1 MQTTIAGSTAEA
13 EYKAVGMVAKGVI
26 GQRQL
31 LAELGLDQV
40 APTTIYE
47 DNQACIVMAK
57 AKFSG
62 SKTRHIKL
70 NHHIIRE
77 YIKDQDVMLTY
88 CSTEDM
94 IADIFTKALVPITFL
109 KLRNILLNKL

>member
-1 MQTTIAGSTAEA
+1 
-13 EYKAVGMVAKGVI
+13 
-26 GQRQL
+26 
-31 LAELGLDQV
+31 
-40 APTTIYE
+40 
-47 DNQACIVMAK
+47 MAK